1 MSLVLPAILV
11 NGVFTSFTKWH
22 QELDQYQ
29 YLAVLLWGMSCMMQK
44 VVTACIEYT
53 VVPLE

>member
-1 MSLVLPAILV
+1 MVCLPVLQH
-11 NGVFTSFTKWH
+11 GTWH

-29 YLAVLLWGMSCMMQK
+29 YLAVLLWGMSYMMQK